1 MKVFGAPH
9 LSVPT
14 CLVEPSNEY
23 TIDTLPPSYW
33 ELYNDVY
40 DLIGKIKQRTPQVR
54 VPSLD
59 SSNTSILFSVDHEY
73 Q

>member
-14 CLVEPSNEY
+14 CLIEPTHEY

-33 ELYNDVY
+33 KVYNDVY
-40 DLIGKIKQRTPQVR
+40 DLIRQIKQRTPQVR
-54 VPSLD
+54 VPPPESQSL
-59 SSNTSILFSVDHEY
+59 IPQFIF
-73 Q
+73 